1 MAKPDQLSPTTYR
14 VVVTWAGAGEL
25 IMLTVYGPDGAVAS
39 MPLSPVRALEL
50 AKQLMDTAVS
60 SIKTGQWGKPWPG

>member
-1 MAKPDQLSPTTYR
+1 MTAQVSPTEYR
-14 VVVTWAGAGEL
+14 CVVSWAGVGQP
-25 IMLTVYGPDGAVAS
+25 IKLTVYDPDGAAVS
-39 MPLSPVRALEL
+39 MSLSPVRALEL